1 MQNVPFEEKKST
13 RHFNVESRFVM
24 KEKKRNGRKGV
35 GPSGQDS
42 IQLSFQFA
50 KKKAYL
56 KKKSNNNNKNQS
68 FRKYNTRRGLK
79 LGNIC
84 FMV

>member
-24 KEKKRNGRKGV
+24 KEKMRNERKGV
-35 GPSGQDS
+35 VPLGQDS

-50 KKKAYL
+50 KKESL
-56 KKKSNNNNKNQS
+56 CKKEKQQQQQQQKSKFLQ
-68 FRKYNTRRGLK
+68 
-79 LGNIC
+79 I
-84 FMV
+84 